1 MHDKRKPCQQITSLY
16 PDIGPAPSKPGEEF
30 VATAVACFY
39 GFTVEELDTV
49 LERVRGLVRP
59 VRQPDETEDLVEA
72 ARVII

>member
-1 MHDKRKPCQQITSLY
+1 M
-16 PDIGPAPSKPGEEF
+16 
-30 VATAVACFY
+30 ATAVACFY